1 MEKTMGVHHAKSQL
15 NALTRTWPFGYWIF
29 AADGKLHLMK
39 SGPDGNRV
47 YLPSGGVDPDY
58 IVASYSI
65 PSDGG
70 DW

>member
-1 MEKTMGVHHAKSQL
+1 MLRIQERLYDLAENWDRG
-15 NALTRTWPFGYWIF
+15 FWIF
-29 AADGKLHLMK
+29 AADGCLHLMK
-39 SGPDGNRV
+39 KGPNEERV

-58 IVASYSI
+58 IVDKFAI